1 MGMVK
6 ISESVQDR
14 ESEQAKLVDRL
25 DQKVMRVGVASIVC
39 ASVVGKL
46 SGLLQ
51 APNPILLLD
60 TERVNPVVF
69 PMGKC
74 IARYTDRA
82 AGQDAGKSES
92 CTVMV
97 QIRAVARHESGLT
110 SSGSLIARNS
120 AESLIVRESK

>member
-6 ISESVQDR
+6 VSESVQGR

-39 ASVVGKL
+39 ASVVRKL
-46 SGLLQ
+46 SGPLQ

-69 PMGKC
+69 PLGKC
-74 IARYTDRA
+74 AVRYIDKS
-82 AGQDAGKSES
+82 AGQDAGKSER
-92 CTVMV
+92 CTVTV

-120 AESLIVRESK
+120 AESLVMRESK

>member
-39 ASVVGKL
+39 ASVVRKL

-82 AGQDAGKSES
+82 AGQDARKSES

>member
-39 ASVVGKL
+39 ASVVRKL

-82 AGQDAGKSES
+82 AGQDARKSER